1 MSGLVILKKM
11 RKTKIICTL
20 GPACDD
26 EETLKIMIKNGLD
39 CARLNFSHGTHEE
52 QKVRM
57 DRVKKVREELN
68 IPLPI
73 LLDTKGP
80 EIRVR
85 LFKDGKITL
94 KAGQEFTF
102 CSDYD
107 LIGDETRVG
116 LTYPDLALYVNKP
129 GTKILADDGK
139 VLFEVL
145 RVEGKD
151 IVCKV
156 LNDSILSNRKS
167 INIPNVI
174 VDMPYISEAD
184 RKDLIFGITECV
196 DYIAASFVRRPEDVL
211 EIRKLLDEYDT
222 SGKIRII
229 SKIENTEGIEKMDDI
244 IEVSDGIMVAR
255 GDMGVEVPFKM
266 LPKIQKEL
274 ISKCYHKGKI
284 VVTATQMLDSMQQNP
299 RPTRAE
305 VSDVANAIYDRTTAI
320 MLSGESAAGK
330 YPIESVTAMADIAS
344 YTEENINFKK
354 RFVENNLNL
363 GDDFLSSI
371 CNAAVSC
378 AYQVDAKAIICVT
391 NHGQTA
397 FKLSAYRPNCPVI
410 AITVNEKA
418 CRQLN
423 LAWNVYPVYA
433 EKKNNTDELF
443 KYAIEKALQ
452 TGLVHHGDKV
462 IITGASSV
470 GNAITDTIKIHIL

>member
-1 MSGLVILKKM
+1 M

-26 EETLKIMIKNGLD
+26 DNLLKEMITHGLD
-39 CARLNFSHGTHEE
+39 CARLNFSHGTHAE

-57 DRVKKVREELN
+57 DRVKRVREELG

-80 EIRVR
+80 EIRIR
-85 LFKDGKITL
+85 LFKDGKVEL
-94 KAGQEFTF
+94 KKGQEFTF
-102 CSDYD
+102 SSDFD
-107 LIGDETRVG
+107 LVGDENKVG
-116 LTYPDLALYVNKP
+116 LTYPDLAKYVNKP
-129 GTKILADDGK
+129 GIKILADDGK
-139 VLFEVL
+139 MMFETL

-151 IVCKV
+151 IVTKV
-156 LNDSILSNRKS
+156 LIDGVLSNRKS
-167 INIPNVI
+167 INIPNVV

-184 RKDLIFGITECV
+184 REDIIFGIQECV
-196 DYIAASFVRRPEDVL
+196 DYIAASFVRRKEDVY
-211 EIRKLLDEYDT
+211 EIRKLLDKYDT

-229 SKIENTEGIEKMDDI
+229 SKIENTEGIQKMDEI
-244 IEVSDGIMVAR
+244 IEASDGIMVAR
-255 GDMGVEVPFKM
+255 GDMGVEVPFKC
-266 LPKIQKEL
+266 LPPIQKNL
-274 ISKCYHKGKI
+274 IKKCYQAGKI

-305 VSDVANAIYDRTTAI
+305 VSDVANAIYDGTTAI

-330 YPIESVTAMADIAS
+330 YPLESVSAMRDIADF
-344 YTEENINFKK
+344 TETNIDFRK
-354 RFVENNLNL
+354 RFFDTDLNL
-363 GDDFLSSI
+363 GDDFLSAI
-371 CNAAVSC
+371 CNAAVLT

-397 FKLSAYRPNCPVI
+397 FKISAYRPHCPII

-433 EKKNNTDELF
+433 EKKNTIDELF
-443 KYAIEKALQ
+443 QYAIDKALE
-452 TGLVHHGDKV
+452 TNIVKKGDKV
-462 IITGASSV
+462 NITGASGV
-470 GNAITDTIKIHIL
+470 GEAITDTIKIHIL

>member
-1 MSGLVILKKM
+1 M

-26 EETLKIMIKNGLD
+26 ETVLKKMIENGLD

-57 DRVKKVREELN
+57 DRVKKIRQELG

-85 LFKDGKITL
+85 LFENKKVEL
-94 KAGQEFTF
+94 KKGQEFTF

-107 LIGDETRVG
+107 LIGNETKVG
-116 LTYPDLALYVNKP
+116 LTYPDLAVYVNQP
-129 GTKILADDGK
+129 GVKILADDGK
-139 VLFEVL
+139 VSFEVL
-145 RVEGKD
+145 RVEGKNV
-151 IVCKV
+151 VCKV
-156 LNDSILSNRKS
+156 LNDATLSDRKS

-174 VDMPYISEAD
+174 VDMPYISDVD
-184 RKDLIFGITECV
+184 RSDILFGIRECV
-196 DYIAASFVRRPEDVL
+196 DYIAASFVRRKEDVL
-211 EIRKLLDEYDT
+211 ELRKLLEANDP

-229 SKIENTEGIEKMDDI
+229 SKIENTEGIEKMDEI

-266 LPKIQKEL
+266 LPAIQKKL
-274 ISKCYHKGKI
+274 IDKCYKAGKI
-284 VVTATQMLDSMQQNP
+284 VVTATQMLDSMQTNP

-305 VSDVANAIYDRTTAI
+305 VSDVANAIYDKTTAI

-330 YPIESVTAMADIAS
+330 YPLESVSTMKDIAS
-344 YTEENINFKK
+344 FTESNMDFKK
-354 RFVENNLNL
+354 IFNENHLDL
-363 GDDFLSSI
+363 GEDFLSAI
-371 CNAAVSC
+371 CNAAVN
-378 AYQVDAKAIICVT
+378 AANQVDAKAIICVT
-391 NHGQTA
+391 ANGLTA
-397 FKLSAYRPNCPVI
+397 FKLSAYRPVCPII
-410 AITVNEKA
+410 AVTVNEKS

-433 EKKNNTDELF
+433 EKKNSIDELF
-443 KYAIEKALQ
+443 AYAIEKALE
-452 TGLVHHGDKV
+452 TDVVRKGDKV
-462 IITGASSV
+462 IITGASAV
-470 GNAITDTIKIHIL
+470 GNAITDTIKLHIL

>member
-1 MSGLVILKKM
+1 M

-26 EETLKIMIKNGLD
+26 EELLKQMMLNGLD

-57 DRVKKVREELN
+57 DRVKKLRDELG

-85 LFKDGKITL
+85 LFKDGKVNL
-94 KAGQEFTF
+94 KANQEFTF
-102 CSDYD
+102 CHDYD
-107 LIGDETRVG
+107 LVGDETKVG
-116 LTYPDLALYVNKP
+116 LTYPDLAKYVNKP
-129 GTKILADDGK
+129 GTIILADDGK
-139 VLFEVL
+139 VSFEVL
-145 RVEGKD
+145 RVVDGN

-156 LNDSILSNRKS
+156 LNDATLSNRKS

-174 VDMPYISEAD
+174 VDMPYISKVD
-184 RKDLIFGITECV
+184 REDIIFGIKECV

-244 IEVSDGIMVAR
+244 IAVSDGIMVAR

-274 ISKCYHKGKI
+274 ISKCYHQGKL

-330 YPIESVTAMADIAS
+330 YPLESVKTMMDIAT
-344 YTEENINFKK
+344 YTEENINFRK
-354 RFVENNLNL
+354 RYSENHLNL
-363 GDDFLSSI
+363 GDDFLSVI
-371 CNAAVSC
+371 CNAAVNA
-378 AYQVDAKAIICVT
+378 AYQVEAKAIICVT
-391 NHGQTA
+391 NHGLTA
-397 FKLSAYRPNCPVI
+397 FKLSAYRPDCPII

-433 EKKNNTDELF
+433 EKKDTTDELF
-443 KYAIEKALQ
+443 QYAIETALK
-452 TGLVHHGDKV
+452 TGLVHKGDKV

-470 GNAITDTIKIHIL
+470 GNAVTDTIKIHVL

>member
-1 MSGLVILKKM
+1 M

-26 EETLKIMIKNGLD
+26 EEILKKMMQNGLD

-57 DRVKKVREELN
+57 DRVKKLRNELN

-85 LFKDGKITL
+85 LFKDGKVSL

-102 CSDYD
+102 SSDYD
-107 LIGDETRVG
+107 LIGDETQVG
-116 LTYPDLALYVNKP
+116 LTYPDLAVYVNQP
-129 GTKILADDGK
+129 ETIILADDGK
-139 VLFEVL
+139 ASFEVL
-145 RVEGKD
+145 RTEGKNV
-151 IVCKV
+151 ICKV
-156 LNDSILSNRKS
+156 LNDTSLSNRKS

-174 VDMPYISEAD
+174 VDMPYISKAD
-184 RKDLIFGITECV
+184 REDIIFGIQECV

-211 EIRKLLDEYDT
+211 EVRKLLDEYDT

-244 IEVSDGIMVAR
+244 IAVSDGIMVAR

-274 ISKCYHKGKI
+274 ISKCYHQGKI

-330 YPIESVTAMADIAS
+330 YPLESVTTMMDIAN

-354 RFVENNLNL
+354 RFIENNLNL
-363 GDDFLSSI
+363 GEDFLSVI
-371 CNAAVSC
+371 CNAAVNA

-397 FKLSAYRPNCPVI
+397 FKLSAYRPDCPVI

-423 LAWNVYPVYA
+423 LAWNVFPVYA
-433 EKKNNTDELF
+433 EKKENTDELF
-443 KYAIEKALQ
+443 LYAIDTALK
-452 TGLVHHGDKV
+452 TGIVKKGDKV
-462 IITGASSV
+462 VITGASSV
-470 GNAITDTIKIHIL
+470 GNAVTDTIKIHIL